1 MTTTPIDFEVG
12 AIIDAYRTCEFAT
25 LGPDGTP
32 LTWPTAAWR
41 RADGTLLV
49 TTSLAFAQK
58 ALNVRRDGR
67 VALLFSDPTGSGRAD
82 APQVF
87 VSGTATC
94 PDEIRTGPDEAAD
107 YWRTLFERQPH
118 SRSYVRAPGRW
129 FMDWYYLRLFITV
142 TPTRVEVRPPLA
154 ELTAAEQPAP
164 ATPAATDLPGAD
176 LIARFT
182 SAVLGARDASGAPL
196 LVRTRP
202 RATADGFAIATDAAE
217 GIATDAPD
225 GIATDAADGIVP
237 GQASL
242 LVHRHDERLNA
253 MHNALIRGE
262 LRADGDDQWTLV
274 PQKVVEPAGSG
285 RISDAFRTLRTVRR
299 STARYL
305 ERRGLPRPRV
315 QWDQFQ
321 LLATPND
328 DT

>member
-1 MTTTPIDFEVG
+1 MTTTPIDLEVG

-25 LGPDGTP
+25 LGADGTP

-154 ELTAAEQPAP
+154 ELTAAEQPAAP
-164 ATPAATDLPGAD
+164 AGTDLPGAD
-176 LIARFT
+176 LIARFP
-182 SAVLGARDASGAPL
+182 SAVLGARDDSGAPL

-202 RATADGFAIATDAAE
+202 KATTDGFT
-217 GIATDAPD
+217 
-225 GIATDAADGIVP
+225 IATDAADDIVP
-237 GQASL
+237 GTASL

-262 LRADGDDQWTLV
+262 LHADGDQWTMV
-274 PQKVVEPAGSG
+274 PRKVIEPAGSG
-285 RISDAFRTLRTVRR
+285 RISDALHTLRNARR
-299 STARYL
+299 STLRYL

-321 LLATPND
+321 LLATSSND
-328 DT
+328 A

>member
-1 MTTTPIDFEVG
+1 MTTTPIDPEVG
-12 AIIDAYRTCEFAT
+12 AVIDAYRTCEFAT
-25 LGPDGTP
+25 LGADGTP

-41 RADGTLLV
+41 RTDGTLLV

-118 SRSYVRAPGRW
+118 SRNYVRAPGRW

-154 ELTAAEQPAP
+154 ELTTTEQPAP
-164 ATPAATDLPGAD
+164 TTPPATDLPGAD
-176 LIARFT
+176 LIARFP
-182 SAVLGARDASGAPL
+182 SAVLGAREASGAPL

-202 RATADGFAIATDAAE
+202 RATTDGFTITANT
-217 GIATDAPD
+217 
-225 GIATDAADGIVP
+225 ADGIVP
-237 GQASL
+237 GKASL

-262 LRADGDDQWTLV
+262 LRADGDQWTLV
-274 PQKVVEPAGSG
+274 PQKVVEPVGSG
-285 RISDAFRTLRTVRR
+285 RVSDAFRTLRTVRR

-305 ERRGLPRPRV
+305 ERRGLARPRV
-315 QWDQFQ
+315 QWEQFQ
-321 LLATPND
+321 LLATSTD
-328 DT
+328 DA

>member
-1 MTTTPIDFEVG
+1 MTTTPIDPEIG
-12 AIIDAYRTCEFAT
+12 ALIDAYRTCEFVT
-25 LGPDGTP
+25 LGADGTP

-41 RADGTLLV
+41 RTDGTLLV

-118 SRSYVRAPGRW
+118 SRSYLRAPGRW

-176 LIARFT
+176 LIARFP

-202 RATADGFAIATDAAE
+202 RPTTDGFIIATDAL
-217 GIATDAPD
+217 
-225 GIATDAADGIVP
+225 DGIVP
-237 GQASL
+237 GEASL

-262 LRADGDDQWTLV
+262 LRADGDQWTLV
-274 PQKVVEPAGSG
+274 PRKVVEPAGSG
-285 RISDAFRTLRTVRR
+285 RISDAFRTLRTARR
-299 STARYL
+299 STGRYL
-305 ERRGLPRPRV
+305 ERRGLARPRV
-315 QWDQFQ
+315 QWEQFQ
-321 LLATPND
+321 MLATSSND
-328 DT
+328 A

>member
-1 MTTTPIDFEVG
+1 MTTTPIDLEVG
-12 AIIDAYRTCEFAT
+12 AIIDTYRTCEFVT
-25 LGPDGTP
+25 LGADGTP

-41 RADGTLLV
+41 RTDGTLLV

-154 ELTAAEQPAP
+154 ELTATEQPAP

-176 LIARFT
+176 LIARFP

-202 RATADGFAIATDAAE
+202 RATADGFTIVTN
-217 GIATDAPD
+217 
-225 GIATDAADGIVP
+225 AADGIVP
-237 GQASL
+237 GKASL

-262 LRADGDDQWTLV
+262 LRADGDQWTMV
-274 PQKVVEPAGSG
+274 PRKVVEPAGSG
-285 RISDAFRTLRTVRR
+285 RISDAFRVLRAARR
-299 STARYL
+299 STLRYL
-305 ERRGLPRPRV
+305 ERRGLARPRV

-321 LLATPND
+321 MLATSRND
-328 DT
+328 A